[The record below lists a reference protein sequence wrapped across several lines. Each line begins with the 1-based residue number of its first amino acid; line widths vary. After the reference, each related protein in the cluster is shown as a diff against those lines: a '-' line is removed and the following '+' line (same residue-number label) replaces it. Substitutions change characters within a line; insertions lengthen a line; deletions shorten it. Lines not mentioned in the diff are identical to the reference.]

1 MTTVTANTSFTTE
14 DSLTLETGNEN
25 TTIYLVDDDPE
36 ILDAFA
42 LYLGTL
48 GYRTELYT
56 SSDEFLNIDSF
67 PENGCILLDNHLPGL
82 SGLEVQQRLSDRGVL
97 LPIVFMSGD
106 SEFKDVVTAVRGG
119 AIGFLE
125 KPFSMASLQS
135 AIEEALSE
143 YEASRGEAE
152 QSQANKRRLHSLT
165 SREREVYELAIKG
178 FTIKK
183 IAEDLDISASTVE
196 FHRSNI
202 LKKLE
207 VNSIAEL
214 MAQQLGTA

>member
-1 MTTVTANTSFTTE
+1 MTVESGRE
-14 DSLTLETGNEN
+14 EY
-25 TTIYLVDDDPE
+25 TIYLVDDDPA

-42 LYLGTL
+42 LYLSTQGFKTQ
-48 GYRTELYT
+48 LY
-56 SSDEFLNIDSF
+56 SSSQDFLKVESF
-67 PENGCILLDNHLPGL
+67 DDKGCIVLDNHLPGI
-82 SGLEVQQRLSDRGVL
+82 SGLDVQQQLADRRVH

-106 SEFKDVVTAVRGG
+106 SEFKDVVSAVRGG

-125 KPFSMASLQS
+125 KPFPMAALLE
-135 AIEEALSE
+135 AIEEALKE
-143 YEASRGEAE
+143 HAE
-152 QSQANKRRLHSLT
+152 NQDSTANNQAQKRKLHSLT
-165 SREREVYELAIKG
+165 AREREVYDLAIKG
-178 FTIKK
+178 LTIKR

-214 MAQQLGTA
+214 MAQQLGTL

>member
-1 MTTVTANTSFTTE
+1 MMTSAAIQTIE
-14 DSLTLETGNEN
+14 DFSTLESSREN

-36 ILDAFA
+36 ILDSFA

-48 GYRTELYT
+48 GYKTELYT
-56 SSDEFLNIDSF
+56 SSEEFLRIESF
-67 PENGCILLDNHLPGL
+67 TDNGCILLDNHLPGL
-82 SGLEVQQRLSDRGVL
+82 SGLDVQQRLADRGIL

-106 SEFKDVVTAVRGG
+106 SEFKDVVSAVRSG

-125 KPFSMASLQS
+125 KPFSMASLQE
-135 AIEEALSE
+135 AIEEALAE
-143 YEASRGEAE
+143 YAASRGEAE
-152 QSQANKRRLHSLT
+152 ASQANQRRLHSLT

-178 FTIKK
+178 FTIKR

>member
-82 SGLEVQQRLSDRGVL
+82 SGLEVQQRLADRGVL

-152 QSQANKRRLHSLT
+152 QSQANKLSL
-165 SREREVYELAIKG
+165 IH
-178 FTIKK
+178 I
-183 IAEDLDISASTVE
+183 
-196 FHRSNI
+196 
-202 LKKLE
+202 
-207 VNSIAEL
+207 
-214 MAQQLGTA
+214 

>member
-1 MTTVTANTSFTTE
+1 M
-14 DSLTLETGNEN
+14 DSSKADI
-25 TTIYLVDDDPE
+25 TIYLVDDDPE

-48 GYRTELYT
+48 GYKTELYT
-56 SSDEFLNIDSF
+56 SSEEFLSIESYTD
-67 PENGCILLDNHLPGL
+67 NGCILLDNHLPGL
-82 SGLEVQQRLSDRGVL
+82 SGLEVQQRLVDRGVL

-125 KPFSMASLQS
+125 KPFSMAALQD

-143 YEASRGEAE
+143 YAASRGEAE
-152 QSQANKRRLHSLT
+152 QSQANQRRLHSLT
-165 SREREVYELAIKG
+165 SREKEVYELAIKG
-178 FTIKK
+178 FTIKR

>member
-1 MTTVTANTSFTTE
+1 MNTSTATLVTE
-14 DSLTLETGNEN
+14 EYSTLESGNEN

-56 SSDEFLNIDSF
+56 SSDDFLNIESF
-67 PENGCILLDNHLPGL
+67 TDNGCILLDNHLPGL
-82 SGLEVQQRLSDRGVL
+82 SGLDVQQRLADRGVL

-125 KPFSMASLQS
+125 KPFSMAALQD

-143 YEASRGEAE
+143 YANSRGEAE
-152 QSQANKRRLHSLT
+152 QSQENRRRLHSLT
-165 SREREVYELAIKG
+165 SREREVYDLAIKG
-178 FTIKK
+178 FTIKR

>member
-1 MTTVTANTSFTTE
+1 ME
-14 DSLTLETGNEN
+14 LEKDQY
-25 TTIYLVDDDPE
+25 TIYLVDDDPQ

-42 LYLGTL
+42 LYLSTQGFK
-48 GYRTELYT
+48 TELY
-56 SSDEFLNIDSF
+56 SSSQDFLKIESF
-67 PENGCILLDNHLPGL
+67 GDKGCIVLDNHLPGI
-82 SGLEVQQRLSDRGVL
+82 SGLDVQQQLADRGVH

-106 SEFKDVVTAVRGG
+106 SEFKDVVSAVRGG

-125 KPFSMASLQS
+125 KPFSMTALLE
-135 AIEEALSE
+135 AIEEALREHSE
-143 YEASRGEAE
+143 NQGNAAN
-152 QSQANKRRLHSLT
+152 SQAQKQKLHSLT
-165 SREREVYELAIKG
+165 TREREVYDLAIKG
-178 FTIKK
+178 FTIKR

-214 MAQQLGTA
+214 MAQQLGTL